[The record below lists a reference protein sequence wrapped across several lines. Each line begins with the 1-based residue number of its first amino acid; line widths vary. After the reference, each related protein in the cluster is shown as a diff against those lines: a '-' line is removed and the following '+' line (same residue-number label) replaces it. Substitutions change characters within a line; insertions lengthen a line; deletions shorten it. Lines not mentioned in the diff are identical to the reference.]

1 MNISNKSNYEVTI
14 SNLTSIDLVVLA
26 AMHNTDL
33 KTMIKISAL
42 ELVKSCEKFFDLEMM
57 QKMNH
62 EPSAELKTK
71 IQNWLNSIE
80 YKQYTQNTNQTLSV
94 KDKESIRR
102 IYSKLELKSH
112 DLSELTQTGE
122 FFLENKIK
130 EIKNKWKILINYN
143 KSNNSTKLK
152 EEIDKCSK
160 IIPILFTIGIAN
172 PSLFSEMFKT
182 MNLSMYDYL
191 SKNKNIHPIFLHY
204 LK

>member
-1 MNISNKSNYEVTI
+1 MNISNKSNYEETI

-26 AMHNTDL
+26 AMHETDL
-33 KTMIKISAL
+33 KPMIKISAL

-62 EPSAELKTK
+62 EPSPELKIK

-122 FFLENKIK
+122 LFLENKIK

-191 SKNKNIHPIFLHY
+191 SKNKNIHPIFLDY

>member
-26 AMHNTDL
+26 AMPNTDL

-62 EPSAELKTK
+62 DPSPELKTK

-94 KDKESIRR
+94 KDKESIRK
-102 IYSKLELKSH
+102 IYSKLGLKPH

-122 FFLENKIK
+122 LFLENKIK

-160 IIPILFTIGIAN
+160 IIPMLFTIGIAN

-191 SKNKNIHPIFLHY
+191 SKNKNIHPIFLDY

>member
-94 KDKESIRR
+94 KDKESIR
-102 IYSKLELKSH
+102 
-112 DLSELTQTGE
+112 
-122 FFLENKIK
+122 
-130 EIKNKWKILINYN
+130 
-143 KSNNSTKLK
+143 
-152 EEIDKCSK
+152 
-160 IIPILFTIGIAN
+160 
-172 PSLFSEMFKT
+172 
-182 MNLSMYDYL
+182 
-191 SKNKNIHPIFLHY
+191 
-204 LK
+204 

>member
-71 IQNWLNSIE
+71 IQNLRKANH
-80 YKQYTQNTNQTLSV
+80 V
-94 KDKESIRR
+94 
-102 IYSKLELKSH
+102 
-112 DLSELTQTGE
+112 
-122 FFLENKIK
+122 
-130 EIKNKWKILINYN
+130 
-143 KSNNSTKLK
+143 SNFHITDSQ
-152 EEIDKCSK
+152 SK
-160 IIPILFTIGIAN
+160 IIKNYFREDNKILEKIAN
-172 PSLFSEMFKT
+172 IDLK
-182 MNLSMYDYL
+182 NLNYY
-191 SKNKNIHPIFLHY
+191 
-204 LK
+204 